1 MLRVHVLQYSNLII
15 YVCNGGSYFQLLSV
29 AADVSITAHE
39 YTFALLFL
47 CFLFYRA
54 SEIAHFQQVLKHPAY
69 KANPLGAI
77 SEHIK
82 NALQK
87 ELENKT

>member
-1 MLRVHVLQYSNLII
+1 MSIHLRAMRNDLS
-15 YVCNGGSYFQLLSV
+15 FLL
-29 AADVSITAHE
+29 T
-39 YTFALLFL
+39 LFSL

-87 ELENKT
+87 ELEKET